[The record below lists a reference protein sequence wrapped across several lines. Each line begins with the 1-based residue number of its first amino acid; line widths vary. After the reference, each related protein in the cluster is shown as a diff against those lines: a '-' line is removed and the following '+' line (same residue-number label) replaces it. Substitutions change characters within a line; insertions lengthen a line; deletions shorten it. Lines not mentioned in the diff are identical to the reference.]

1 MSIELEAEDGSP
13 LPVPLPG
20 QYLTLRFP
28 DAGDPAPLRSY
39 SLSDAG
45 ARYRISV
52 KREERGVVS
61 SWLHR
66 NARAGSV
73 IEVAAPRG
81 DFYLTDDAV
90 PVVLLSAGIGATPVL
105 AMLHALAA
113 RRSDREIWW
122 LHVTRD
128 SQTLAFSGEVGLL
141 IERCRMHVSGC
152 STRPTSAD
160 PTSE

>member
-1 MSIELEAEDGSP
+1 M
-13 LPVPLPG
+13 
-20 QYLTLRFP
+20 
-28 DAGDPAPLRSY
+28 
-39 SLSDAG
+39 
-45 ARYRISV
+45 
-52 KREERGVVS
+52 S

-81 DFYLTDDAV
+81 DFYLSDDAV
-90 PVVLLSAGIGATPVL
+90 PVVLVSAGIGATPVL

-128 SQTLAFSGEVGLL
+128 SQTLAFSGEVG
-141 IERCRMHVSGC
+141 H
-152 STRPTSAD
+152 
-160 PTSE
+160 